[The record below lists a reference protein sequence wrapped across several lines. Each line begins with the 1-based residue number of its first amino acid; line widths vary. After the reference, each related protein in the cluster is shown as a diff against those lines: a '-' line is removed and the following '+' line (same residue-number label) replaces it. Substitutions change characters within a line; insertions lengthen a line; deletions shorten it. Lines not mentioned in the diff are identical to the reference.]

1 MMTKFL
7 VSDENKEGFRL
18 EDILHAIRKD
28 IITRS
33 LKIADDGRP
42 EAQHV
47 LNNNI
52 KVLNSLSEAIALAED
67 STRTLDKAFGPHGS
81 EPRIGKE

>member
-1 MMTKFL
+1 MTKFL

-33 LKIADDGRP
+33 LKITDDNRA

-47 LNNNI
+47 LNNNMKI
-52 KVLNSLSEAIALAED
+52 LNYLSESISLAED

-81 EPRIGKE
+81 TPRIGTE